1 MWKYGFTNIR
11 SFTFCLSTFLFFHL
25 FTFSPSGVHL
35 LISALPPVIKAST
48 SSAETML

>member
-11 SFTFCLSTFLFFHL
+11 SFTFCLSTFLLFHL
-25 FTFSPSGVHL
+25 SGVHL